1 MIETNRHDLDAAF
14 YGIVRLVA
22 GWQDWKTVEELPN
35 PDKLPTLL
43 NSTLDSFRTLSED
56 PLNADPKVQ
65 NQVTRKL
72 KAYQQLQLLEK
83 FCFTEV
89 IWDD

>member
-1 MIETNRHDLDAAF
+1 MIETTRHDLYAAF

-22 GWQDWKTVEELPN
+22 GWQDWNTVEELPN
-35 PDKLPTLL
+35 EEKLPTLL
-43 NSTLDSFRTLSED
+43 NSTLDSFRALSED

>member
-1 MIETNRHDLDAAF
+1 MIETNRHDLEAAL
-14 YGIVRLVA
+14 YGILRLVS
-22 GWQDWKTVEELPN
+22 GWQDWKVVEELPN
-35 PDKLPTLL
+35 DQKLPVLVEKTL
-43 NSTLDSFRTLSED
+43 SEFRKLSED

-83 FCFTEV
+83 FCFHEV
-89 IWDD
+89 IWD